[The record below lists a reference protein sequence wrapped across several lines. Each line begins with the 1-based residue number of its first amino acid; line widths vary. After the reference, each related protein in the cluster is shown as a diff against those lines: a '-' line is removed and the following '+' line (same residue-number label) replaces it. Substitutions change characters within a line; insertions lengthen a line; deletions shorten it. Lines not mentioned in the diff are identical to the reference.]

1 MLASIPAPASASE
14 PLSTTSP
21 QPGGDHS
28 GGTFMNDQRKRTA
41 DSLRHRDLAGL
52 VAALL
57 MAWAL
62 MPGEASSHREAPLTA
77 QDPLADNTDVY
88 AFRSP
93 DEPDK
98 VTLIAN
104 FIPFQKP
111 DGGPNFYSFDPN
123 VVYEIHVDNNG
134 DAVEDIT
141 FQWRFTTEVRNPG
154 TFLYNTGVVTSL
166 DDPDLNV
173 RQFYRL
179 TRIDGPRRTGTVRE
193 LSGRLPVPPPNIGP
207 RSTPN
212 YGGLGGGI
220 QQLAGGIRVFAGQRD
235 EGFYVD
241 LGIFDLLG
249 VGSGEV
255 EDSTAGFNVSSL
267 AIQMPIPALTRS
279 GTAPTTASDPNAVI
293 GVWSTASRFATRT
306 LTPGA
311 QTHTGPL
318 VQVSRLGNPLVN
330 EAVIDLARKD
340 AFNAIEPTSDAV
352 ALDRV
357 TDPEVPK
364 LLNLI
369 FGVQSPPAP
378 RHDLVAIFLQGIPGL
393 NQPPNVRPAEML
405 RLNVAIPPAA
415 RPDPLGVLRGDLAG
429 FPNGRRV
436 GDDVLDIVLQAAAGA
451 TPLTPAFNR
460 APNNTLGDGVDR
472 NDVPYLTQFP
482 YLGWPHAG
490 NR

>member
-1 MLASIPAPASASE
+1 MHRQRAVIE
-14 PLSTTSP
+14 TSH
-21 QPGGDHS
+21 HS
-28 GGTFMNDQRKRTA
+28 
-41 DSLRHRDLAGL
+41 RDIIVLAGVL
-52 VAALL
+52 VV
-57 MAWAL
+57 AWAL
-62 MPGEASSHREAPLTA
+62 LPGQASSHREAPLTA
-77 QDPLADNTDVY
+77 QDPMADNTDVY

-93 DEPDK
+93 DEPGT
-98 VTLIAN
+98 VTLISN

-141 FQWRFTTEVRNPG
+141 FQWRFTTDIRNPS
-154 TFLYNTGVVTSL
+154 TFLYNTGQVTSL

-179 TRIDGPRRTGTVRE
+179 VRIDGPRRTGTVTE

-212 YGGLGGGI
+212 YGALAGGI
-220 QQLAGGIRVFAGQRD
+220 QQLPGNIRVFAGQRD

-241 LGIFDLLG
+241 LGVFDLLG
-249 VGSGEV
+249 VGSGQA

-267 AIQMPIPALTRS
+267 AIQLPISALTRS
-279 GTAPTTASDPNAVI
+279 GTMPAGPNDPNAVI

-306 LTPGA
+306 LTPGG
-311 QTHTGPL
+311 QTHAGAL

-340 AFNAIEPTSDAV
+340 AFNGLEPTGDAA

-364 LLNLI
+364 LLGAI
-369 FGVQSPPAP
+369 FGVQAPPTP
-378 RHDLVAIFLQGIPGL
+378 RNDLVTIFLTGLPGL
-393 NQPPNVRPAEML
+393 NQPVNVRPAEML
-405 RLNVAIPPAA
+405 RLNVAIPPSAN
-415 RPDPLGVLRGDLAG
+415 PDPMGVLRGDLAG

-460 APNNTLGDGVDR
+460 SPNNGLGDGIGR
-472 NDVPYLTQFP
+472 NDVPYLRQFP
-482 YLGWPHAG
+482 YLATPHAG

>member
-1 MLASIPAPASASE
+1 MRRINFSTNHPASRGEIA
-14 PLSTTSP
+14 
-21 QPGGDHS
+21 
-28 GGTFMNDQRKRTA
+28 A
-41 DSLRHRDLAGL
+41 L
-52 VAALL
+52 VAIFVV
-57 MAWAL
+57 AWAL
-62 MPGEASSHREAPLTA
+62 LPGQASSHREAPLIA
-77 QDPLADNTDVY
+77 QDPMADNTDVY
-88 AFRSP
+88 AWRNA

-104 FIPFQKP
+104 FVPLQKP
-111 DGGPNFYSFDPN
+111 DGGPNFYGFDPN
-123 VVYEIHVDNNG
+123 VIYEIHVDNNA

-154 TFLYNTGVVTSL
+154 TFLYNTGVVTSI

-179 TRIDGPRRTGTVRE
+179 VRIDGPRRTGTVTE
-193 LSGRLPVPPPNIGP
+193 LTGRLPAAMPNIGS

-212 YGGLGGGI
+212 YASIGGAI
-220 QQLAGGIRVFAGQRD
+220 QQLPGGIRAFAGPRD

-241 LGIFDLLG
+241 LAVFDLLG
-249 VGSGEV
+249 IGAGQS
-255 EDSTAGFNVSSL
+255 EDSTAGFNVSTL
-267 AIQMPIPALTRS
+267 AIQMPISALTRNR
-279 GTAPTTASDPNAVI
+279 TAPTSPTDPNAVI

-306 LTPGA
+306 LTAGA
-311 QTHTGPL
+311 QAHTGPL

-340 AFNAIEPTSDAV
+340 AFNGLEPTGDAV

-364 LLNLI
+364 LLKAI
-369 FGVQSPPAP
+369 FNVDSPPAP
-378 RHDLVAIFLQGIPGL
+378 RNDLVSIFLTGIPGL
-393 NQPPNVRPAEML
+393 NQPPNVRPSEML
-405 RLNVAIPPAA
+405 RLNVAIPPSAN
-415 RPDPLGVLRGDLAG
+415 PDPMGVLAGDTAG

-436 GDDVLDIVLQAAAGA
+436 GDDVFDIVLQAAAGA

-460 APNNTLGDGVDR
+460 QPNNRLGDGISR
-472 NDVPYLTQFP
+472 NDVAYLGQFP
-482 YLGWPHAG
+482 YLGIPHPG

>member
-1 MLASIPAPASASE
+1 MRTPILGISLI
-14 PLSTTSP
+14 
-21 QPGGDHS
+21 
-28 GGTFMNDQRKRTA
+28 FM
-41 DSLRHRDLAGL
+41 
-52 VAALL
+52 VALG
-57 MAWAL
+57 L
-62 MPGEASSHREAPLTA
+62 MPGQASSHREAPLLA
-77 QDPLADNTDVY
+77 MDPTADNTDLY
-88 AFRSP
+88 AFVSP
-93 DEPDK
+93 EQPDS

-123 VVYEIHVDNNG
+123 VVYEIHIDNNG

-141 FQWRFTTEVRNPG
+141 YQWRFTTEVRNPA
-154 TFLYNTGVVTSL
+154 TFLYNTGPVTTL

-179 TRIDGPRRTGTVRE
+179 TRIDGPRRSGTVTE

-212 YGGLGGGI
+212 YGGIGGGI
-220 QQLAGGIRVFAGQRD
+220 QQLPGNIRAFAGQRD

-249 VGSGEV
+249 VGSGQI

-267 AIQMPIPALTRS
+267 AIMVPKSALARGGTTPTNPA
-279 GTAPTTASDPNAVI
+279 DPSAII

-306 LTPGA
+306 LTPGG
-311 QTHTGPL
+311 QTHSGNL

-340 AFNAIEPTSDAV
+340 AFNSLEPTGDAA

-364 LLNLI
+364 LLKAVFN
-369 FGVQSPPAP
+369 VDSPPAP
-378 RHDLVAIFLQGIPGL
+378 RNDLVTIFLTGIPGL
-393 NQPPNVRPAEML
+393 NQPANVRAAEML
-405 RLNVAIPPAA
+405 RLNMAIPPASS
-415 RPDPLGVLRGDLAG
+415 PSPLGVLGGDLAG

-436 GDDVLDIVLQAAAGA
+436 GDDVLDIILRGAAGA

-460 APNNTLGDGVDR
+460 SPNNTLGDGVVG
-472 NDVPYLTQFP
+472 NDVPYLTAFP
-482 YLGWPHAG
+482 YLGIPHAG
-490 NR
+490 NK

>member
-1 MLASIPAPASASE
+1 MNCRPAFTAE
-14 PLSTTSP
+14 PMRR
-21 QPGGDHS
+21 GD
-28 GGTFMNDQRKRTA
+28 
-41 DSLRHRDLAGL
+41 L
-52 VAALL
+52 VALVAIFVVAL
-57 MAWAL
+57 AL
-62 MPGEASSHREAPLTA
+62 MPGQASSHREAPLTA
-77 QDPLADNTDVY
+77 QDPMADNTDVY

-93 DEPDK
+93 DVPDK

-141 FQWRFTTEVRNPG
+141 FQWRFTTEIQNPG
-154 TFLYNTGVVTSL
+154 TFLYNTGTVTSL

-179 TRIDGPRRTGTVRE
+179 TRIDGPRRTGAVTE
-193 LSGRLPVPPPNIGP
+193 LSGRLPVPPPNIGA

-220 QQLAGGIRVFAGQRD
+220 QGLAGGMLVFAGQRD

-241 LGIFDLLG
+241 LAVFDLLG
-249 VGSGEV
+249 IGQGQK
-255 EDSTAGFNVSSL
+255 EDSTAGFNVSTL
-267 AIQMPIPALTRS
+267 AVQVPITALTRGGAS
-279 GTAPTTASDPNAVI
+279 PVSPSDPNAVI
-293 GVWSTASRFATRT
+293 GVWSTASGFATRT
-306 LTPGA
+306 LTAGA
-311 QTHTGPL
+311 QTHSGAL

-340 AFNAIEPTSDAV
+340 AFNGIEPTSDAV

-369 FGVQSPPAP
+369 FGVDSPPAP
-378 RHDLVAIFLQGIPGL
+378 RNDLVVIFLTGIPGL

-405 RLNVAIPPAA
+405 RLNVAVPPAA
-415 RPDPLGVLRGDLAG
+415 NPDPMGVLRGDIAG

-436 GDDVLDIVLQAAAGA
+436 GDDVFDIVLQAAAGA

-460 APNNTLGDGVDR
+460 PPNNRLGDDVNR
-472 NDVPYLTQFP
+472 NDVPYLQQFP
-482 YLGWPHAG
+482 YLGIPHAG

>member
-1 MLASIPAPASASE
+1 MRTPILGIC
-14 PLSTTSP
+14 L
-21 QPGGDHS
+21 
-28 GGTFMNDQRKRTA
+28 TF
-41 DSLRHRDLAGL
+41 L
-52 VAALL
+52 VAFG
-57 MAWAL
+57 L
-62 MPGEASSHREAPLTA
+62 MPGQASSHREAPLVA
-77 QDPLADNTDVY
+77 MDPAADNTDLY
-88 AFRSP
+88 AFVSP
-93 DEPDK
+93 DAPDT

-141 FQWRFTTEVRNPG
+141 FQWRFTTEVRNPA
-154 TFLYNTGVVTSL
+154 TFLYNTGPVTSL

-179 TRIDGPRRTGTVRE
+179 TRIDGPRRTGTVTE

-212 YGGLGGGI
+212 YGALGGGT
-220 QQLAGGIRVFAGQRD
+220 QQLAGNIRVFAGQRD

-249 VGSGEV
+249 VGSGQI

-267 AIQMPIPALTRS
+267 AIQLPKSALTRS
-279 GTAPTTASDPNAVI
+279 GTAPASANDPSAII

-306 LTPGA
+306 LTAGA
-311 QTHTGPL
+311 QTHTGAL

-340 AFNAIEPTSDAV
+340 AFNGIEPTNDAV

-364 LLNLI
+364 LLKAVFN
-369 FGVQSPPAP
+369 VDSPPAP
-378 RHDLVAIFLQGIPGL
+378 RNDLVTIFLTGIPGL
-393 NQPPNVRPAEML
+393 NQPANARASEML
-405 RLNVAIPPAA
+405 RLNMAIPPT
-415 RPDPLGVLRGDLAG
+415 PTPNSLGVLGGDLAG

-436 GDDVLDIVLQAAAGA
+436 GDDVVDIVLRAAAGA

-460 APNNTLGDGVDR
+460 SPNNALGDGVER
-472 NDVPYLTQFP
+472 NDVPYLTFFP
-482 YLGWPHAG
+482 YLAYPHAG

>member
-1 MLASIPAPASASE
+1 MCAREDYEMRTQILG
-14 PLSTTSP
+14 TTAI
-21 QPGGDHS
+21 
-28 GGTFMNDQRKRTA
+28 FLM
-41 DSLRHRDLAGL
+41 SL
-52 VAALL
+52 
-57 MAWAL
+57 AL
-62 MPGEASSHREAPLTA
+62 MPGQASSHREAPLTA
-77 QDPLADNTDVY
+77 QDPMADNTDVY
-88 AFRSP
+88 AFVSP
-93 DEPDK
+93 DQPDT

-111 DGGPNFYSFDPN
+111 DGGPNFYQFDPN
-123 VVYEIHVDNNG
+123 VVYEIHIDNNG

-141 FQWRFTTEVRNPG
+141 YQWRFTTEVRNPA
-154 TFLYNTGVVTSL
+154 TFLYNTGQVTTL

-179 TRIDGPRRTGTVRE
+179 TRLDGPRRTGTVRE

-212 YGGLGGGI
+212 YGAIGGAI
-220 QQLAGGIRVFAGQRD
+220 QSLPGNIKAFAGQRD
-235 EGFYVD
+235 EGFFVD
-241 LGIFDLLG
+241 LAVFDLLG
-249 VGSGEV
+249 LGSGQV
-255 EDSTAGFNVSSL
+255 EDSTAGFNVSTL
-267 AIQMPIPALTRS
+267 AIQVPKSELARSNTTPTNPA
-279 GTAPTTASDPNAVI
+279 DPSAII

-311 QTHTGPL
+311 QTHSGPL

-340 AFNAIEPTSDAV
+340 AFNAIEPTSDSV

-364 LLNLI
+364 LLKAI
-369 FGVQSPPAP
+369 FNIDSPPAP
-378 RHDLVAIFLQGIPGL
+378 RNDLVAIFLTGIPGL
-393 NQPPNVRPAEML
+393 NQPPNVRPSEML
-405 RLNVAIPPAA
+405 RLNMAIPPSSSFN
-415 RPDPLGVLRGDLAG
+415 RMGVLGGDFAG

-451 TPLTPAFNR
+451 TPLTPAYNR
-460 APNNTLGDGVDR
+460 SPNNGLGDGVGG
-472 NDVPYLTQFP
+472 NDVPYLAYFP
-482 YLGWPHAG
+482 YLAIPHAG

>member
-1 MLASIPAPASASE
+1 MRTPLLG
-14 PLSTTSP
+14 LSTIFIVT
-21 QPGGDHS
+21 
-28 GGTFMNDQRKRTA
+28 
-41 DSLRHRDLAGL
+41 L
-52 VAALL
+52 
-57 MAWAL
+57 AL
-62 MPGEASSHREAPLTA
+62 MPGQASSHREAPLLA
-77 QDPLADNTDVY
+77 QDPMADNTDVY
-88 AFRSP
+88 AFVSP
-93 DEPDK
+93 DAPDT

-123 VVYEIHVDNNG
+123 VVYEIHIDNNG
-134 DAVEDIT
+134 DAVEDVT
-141 FQWRFTTEVRNPG
+141 YQWRFTTEVRNPA
-154 TFLYNTGVVTSL
+154 TFLYNTGQVTSL

-179 TRIDGPRRTGTVRE
+179 TRIDGPRRTGAVTE

-212 YGGLGGGI
+212 YGGIGGAV
-220 QQLAGGIRVFAGQRD
+220 QSLANNTKVFAGQRD

-249 VGSGEV
+249 VGSGQV
-255 EDSTAGFNVSSL
+255 EDSTAGFNVSTL
-267 AIQMPIPALTRS
+267 AIQLPKSALARGGTTPA
-279 GTAPTTASDPNAVI
+279 GASDPNAII

-306 LTPGA
+306 LTAGA
-311 QTHTGPL
+311 QTHSGAL

-340 AFNAIEPTSDAV
+340 AFNGIEPTSDAV

-364 LLNLI
+364 LLKAI
-369 FGVQSPPAP
+369 FNVDSPPAP
-378 RHDLVAIFLQGIPGL
+378 RNDLVTIFLTGIAGL
-393 NQPPNVRPAEML
+393 NQPANVRPSEML
-405 RLNVAIPPAA
+405 RLNMEIPPTLSPN
-415 RPDPLGVLRGDLAG
+415 RMGVLGGDLAG

-451 TPLTPAFNR
+451 TPLTPAYNR
-460 APNNTLGDGVDR
+460 FPNNSLGDNIGG
-472 NDVPYLTQFP
+472 NDVPYLPYFP
-482 YLGWPHAG
+482 YLAIPHAG

>member
-1 MLASIPAPASASE
+1 MRTQILGLSAIFVVT
-14 PLSTTSP
+14 L
-21 QPGGDHS
+21 
-28 GGTFMNDQRKRTA
+28 
-41 DSLRHRDLAGL
+41 
-52 VAALL
+52 
-57 MAWAL
+57 AL
-62 MPGEASSHREAPLTA
+62 MPGQASSHREAPLLA
-77 QDPLADNTDVY
+77 QDPMADNTDVY
-88 AFRSP
+88 AFVSP
-93 DEPDK
+93 DAPDT

-123 VVYEIHVDNNG
+123 VVYEIHIDNNG

-141 FQWRFTTEVRNPG
+141 YQWRFTTEVRNPA
-154 TFLYNTGVVTSL
+154 TFLYNTGPVTSL

-179 TRIDGPRRTGTVRE
+179 TRIDGPRRTGTVTE

-212 YGGLGGGI
+212 YGALGGGI
-220 QQLAGGIRVFAGQRD
+220 QALPGNITVFAGQRD

-249 VGSGEV
+249 VGTGTV

-267 AIQMPIPALTRS
+267 AIRVPKSALTRS
-279 GTAPTTASDPNAVI
+279 RATPANANDPNAII

-306 LTPGA
+306 LSAGA
-311 QTHTGPL
+311 EQHSGAL

-340 AFNAIEPTSDAV
+340 AFNGIEPTADAV

-364 LLNLI
+364 LLKLI
-369 FGVQSPPAP
+369 FNVDSPPAP
-378 RHDLVAIFLQGIPGL
+378 RNDLVTIFLTGIPGL
-393 NQPPNVRPAEML
+393 NQPTNVRAAEML
-405 RLNVAIPPAA
+405 RLNMAVPPTSSPN
-415 RPDPLGVLRGDLAG
+415 RMGVLGGDLAG

-436 GDDVLDIVLQAAAGA
+436 GDDVLDIVLQAAAGG
-451 TPLTPAFNR
+451 TPLTPAYNR
-460 APNNTLGDGVDR
+460 SPNNSLGDGVSG
-472 NDVPYLTQFP
+472 NDVPYMPSFP
-482 YLGWPHAG
+482 YLGIPHPG

>member
-1 MLASIPAPASASE
+1 MRTQILGVSAI
-14 PLSTTSP
+14 
-21 QPGGDHS
+21 
-28 GGTFMNDQRKRTA
+28 FV
-41 DSLRHRDLAGL
+41 
-52 VAALL
+52 VAL
-57 MAWAL
+57 AL
-62 MPGEASSHREAPLTA
+62 MPGEASSHREAPLLA
-77 QDPLADNTDVY
+77 QDPMADNTDVY
-88 AFRSP
+88 AFVSP
-93 DEPDK
+93 DAPDT

-123 VVYEIHVDNNG
+123 VVYEIHIDNNG
-134 DAVEDIT
+134 DAVEDVT
-141 FQWRFTTEVRNPG
+141 YQWRFTTEVRNTA
-154 TFLYNTGVVTSL
+154 TFLYNTGTVTSL

-179 TRIDGPRRTGTVRE
+179 TRIDGPRRTGTVIE

-212 YGGLGGGI
+212 YGALGGGI
-220 QQLAGGIRVFAGQRD
+220 QSLPGNITVFAGQRD

-249 VGSGEV
+249 VGSGAV

-267 AIQMPIPALTRS
+267 AIRVPKSALARGGST
-279 GTAPTTASDPNAVI
+279 PTNASDPSAII

-306 LTPGA
+306 LSAGA
-311 QTHTGPL
+311 QQHSGAL

-340 AFNAIEPTSDAV
+340 AFNGIEPTSDSV

-364 LLNLI
+364 LLKLI
-369 FGVQSPPAP
+369 FNVDSPPAP
-378 RHDLVAIFLQGIPGL
+378 RNDLVAIFLTGIPGL
-393 NQPPNVRPAEML
+393 NQPANVRAAEML
-405 RLNVAIPPAA
+405 RLNMAIPPTSS
-415 RPDPLGVLRGDLAG
+415 PDRMGVLGGDLAG

-436 GDDVLDIVLQAAAGA
+436 GDDVLDIVLQAAAGG
-451 TPLTPAFNR
+451 TPLTPAYNR
-460 APNNTLGDGVDR
+460 SPNNSLGDGVNR
-472 NDVPYLTQFP
+472 NDVAYLTSFP
-482 YLGWPHAG
+482 YLGIPHAG

>member
-1 MLASIPAPASASE
+1 
-14 PLSTTSP
+14 
-21 QPGGDHS
+21 
-28 GGTFMNDQRKRTA
+28 MNEQR
-41 DSLRHRDLAGL
+41 RDVMGL
-52 VAALL
+52 VAVLVV
-57 MAWAL
+57 AWAL
-62 MPGEASSHREAPLTA
+62 TPGHASSHREAPLTA
-77 QDPLADNTDVY
+77 QDPMADNTDVY

-98 VTLIAN
+98 VTFIAN

-123 VVYEIHVDNNG
+123 VVYEIHIDNNG

-141 FQWRFTTEVRNPG
+141 YQWRFTTEIRNPA
-154 TFLYNTGVVTSL
+154 TFLYNTGPVTSL
-166 DDPDLNV
+166 DDADLNV

-179 TRIDGPRRTGTVRE
+179 TRIDGPRRSGAVTE

-212 YGGLGGGI
+212 YD
-220 QQLAGGIRVFAGQRD
+220 QLAGGTQQLPGNVRVFAGQRD
-235 EGFYVD
+235 EGFFVD

-255 EDSTAGFNVSSL
+255 TDSTAGFNVSAL
-267 AIQMPIPALTRS
+267 AIQVPITAVTRGGSMPSSAT
-279 GTAPTTASDPNAVI
+279 DPNAVI

-306 LTPGA
+306 LTAGA
-311 QTHTGPL
+311 QAHTGPL

-340 AFNAIEPTSDAV
+340 AFNGIEPTSDAV

-364 LLNLI
+364 LLEAI

-378 RHDLVAIFLQGIPGL
+378 RTDLVTIFLTGIPGL
-393 NQPPNVRPAEML
+393 NQPPSVRPAEML
-405 RLNVAIPPAA
+405 RLNVAVPPAV
-415 RPDPLGVLRGDLAG
+415 RPDPMGVLAGDIAG

-460 APNNTLGDGVDR
+460 APNNTLGDGVTR
-472 NDVPYLTQFP
+472 NDAQYLPHFP
-482 YLGWPHAG
+482 YLANPHPG

>member
-1 MLASIPAPASASE
+1 MTDYRSPVAPRQTRDVLTLA
-14 PLSTTSP
+14 TV
-21 QPGGDHS
+21 
-28 GGTFMNDQRKRTA
+28 F
-41 DSLRHRDLAGL
+41 
-52 VAALL
+52 VV
-57 MAWAL
+57 AWAL
-62 MPGEASSHREAPLTA
+62 MPGQASSHREAPLTA
-77 QDPLADNTDVY
+77 QDPMADNTDVY

-93 DEPDK
+93 DEPNT

-123 VVYEIHVDNNG
+123 VVYEIHIDNNG
-134 DAVEDIT
+134 DAIEDIT
-141 FQWRFTTEVRNPG
+141 YQWRFVTEVRNPN
-154 TFLYNTGVVTSL
+154 TFLYNTGAVTSL

-179 TRIDGPRRTGTVRE
+179 TRIDGPRRTGTVTE

-212 YGGLGGGI
+212 YGALAGGI
-220 QQLAGGIRVFAGQRD
+220 QQLPNNVRVFAGQRD

-241 LGIFDLLG
+241 LAVFDLLG
-249 VGSGEV
+249 VGSGQV

-267 AIQMPIPALTRS
+267 AIQVPISALTRGGS
-279 GTAPTTASDPNAVI
+279 MPANATDPSAVI

-306 LTPGA
+306 LTAGA
-311 QTHTGPL
+311 QTHAGAL

-340 AFNAIEPTSDAV
+340 AFNGLEPTGDAV

-364 LLNLI
+364 LLSAI

-378 RHDLVAIFLQGIPGL
+378 RSDLVTIFLTGIPGL
-393 NQPPNVRPAEML
+393 NQPANVRPAEML
-405 RLNVAIPPAA
+405 RLNVAVPPASQ
-415 RPDPLGVLRGDLAG
+415 PDPMGVLRGDIAG

-460 APNNTLGDGVDR
+460 SPNNTLGDGVSR
-472 NDVPYLTQFP
+472 NDVPYLPQFP
-482 YLGWPHAG
+482 YLGTPHAG

>member
-1 MLASIPAPASASE
+1 MRNQIL
-14 PLSTTSP
+14 
-21 QPGGDHS
+21 GV
-28 GGTFMNDQRKRTA
+28 TA
-41 DSLRHRDLAGL
+41 IFL
-52 VAALL
+52 VALV
-57 MAWAL
+57 M
-62 MPGEASSHREAPLTA
+62 MPAQASSHREAPLLA
-77 QDPLADNTDVY
+77 QDPMADNTDVY
-88 AFRSP
+88 AFVSP

-123 VVYEIHVDNNG
+123 VVYEIHIDNNG
-134 DAVEDIT
+134 DAVEDVT
-141 FQWRFTTEVRNPG
+141 YQWRFTTEVRNPA
-154 TFLYNTGVVTSL
+154 TFLYNTGTVTTL

-179 TRIDGPRRTGTVRE
+179 TRVDGPRRTGTVTE

-212 YGGLGGGI
+212 YGSIGGAI
-220 QQLAGGIRVFAGQRD
+220 QQLGNNTRVFAGQRD

-249 VGSGEV
+249 VGSGQV
-255 EDSTAGFNVSSL
+255 EDSTAGFNVSTL
-267 AIQMPIPALTRS
+267 AIQVPKAALARGGTTPTNPA
-279 GTAPTTASDPNAVI
+279 DPAAII

-306 LTPGA
+306 LSAGA
-311 QTHTGPL
+311 QTHTGAL

-340 AFNAIEPTSDAV
+340 AFNGLEPTGDAA

-364 LLNLI
+364 LLKLI
-369 FGVQSPPAP
+369 FNVDSPPAP
-378 RHDLVAIFLQGIPGL
+378 RNDLVTIFLTGIPGL
-393 NQPPNVRPAEML
+393 NQPANVRGAEML
-405 RLNVAIPPAA
+405 RLNMAVPPSAS
-415 RPDPLGVLRGDLAG
+415 PSILGVLGGDLAG

-436 GDDVLDIVLQAAAGA
+436 GDDVVDIVLRAAAGA

-460 APNNTLGDGVDR
+460 SPNNTLGDGVNR
-472 NDVPYLTQFP
+472 NDVPYLPSFP
-482 YLGWPHAG
+482 YLGYPHAG

>member
-1 MLASIPAPASASE
+1 MRANILALVVIFFVA
-14 PLSTTSP
+14 LS
-21 QPGGDHS
+21 
-28 GGTFMNDQRKRTA
+28 M
-41 DSLRHRDLAGL
+41 
-52 VAALL
+52 
-57 MAWAL
+57 
-62 MPGEASSHREAPLTA
+62 MPGQASSHREAPLTA
-77 QDPLADNTDVY
+77 QDPTADNTDLY
-88 AFRSP
+88 AFVSP
-93 DEPDK
+93 DDPDK

-111 DGGPNFYSFDPN
+111 DGGPNFYNFDPN

-141 FQWRFTTEVRNPG
+141 FQWRFTTEVRNPA
-154 TFLYNTGVVTSL
+154 TFLYTTGVVSTL
-166 DDPDLNV
+166 DSANLNV

-179 TRIDGPRRTGTVRE
+179 TRIDGPRRTGAVTE

-212 YGGLGGGI
+212 YGAIGGGI
-220 QQLAGGIRVFAGQRD
+220 QQLPNNIRAFAGQRD

-249 VGSGEV
+249 VGSGQV
-255 EDSTAGFNVSSL
+255 EDSTAGFNVSTL
-267 AIQMPIPALTRS
+267 AIQVPKSALSRS
-279 GTAPTTASDPNAVI
+279 RATPTSATDPNAII

-306 LTPGA
+306 LTPGG
-311 QTHTGPL
+311 QTHSGAL
-318 VQVSRLGNPLVN
+318 IQVSRLGNPLVN

-340 AFNAIEPTSDAV
+340 AFNGLEPSGDAA

-364 LLNLI
+364 LLQLVFN
-369 FGVQSPPAP
+369 VDSPAAP
-378 RHDLVAIFLQGIPGL
+378 RNDLVTIFLTGIPGL
-393 NQPPNVRPAEML
+393 NQPVNVRASEQL
-405 RLNVAIPPAA
+405 RLNMAIPPSAS
-415 RPDPLGVLRGDLAG
+415 PHPMGVLAGDFAG

-460 APNNTLGDGVDR
+460 SPNNIIGDGVSR
-472 NDVPYLTQFP
+472 NDVPYLTSFP
-482 YLGWPHAG
+482 YLGIPHAG

>member
-1 MLASIPAPASASE
+1 MRTQILGLSAI
-14 PLSTTSP
+14 
-21 QPGGDHS
+21 
-28 GGTFMNDQRKRTA
+28 FV
-41 DSLRHRDLAGL
+41 
-52 VAALL
+52 VAL
-57 MAWAL
+57 AL
-62 MPGEASSHREAPLTA
+62 MPGQASSHREAPLTA
-77 QDPLADNTDVY
+77 QDPTADNTDLY
-88 AFRSP
+88 AFVSP

-111 DGGPNFYSFDPN
+111 DGGPNFFQFDPN
-123 VVYEIHVDNNG
+123 VVYAIHIDNNG

-141 FQWRFTTEVRNPG
+141 YEWRFMTEVRNPA
-154 TFLYNTGVVTSL
+154 TFLYNTGTVTTL
-166 DDPDLNV
+166 DDADLNV

-179 TRIDGPRRTGTVRE
+179 TRIAGPRRTGAVTE

-220 QQLAGGIRVFAGQRD
+220 QQLAGNIRVFAGQRD
-235 EGFYVD
+235 EGFFVD

-249 VGSGEV
+249 VGSGQV

-267 AIQMPIPALTRS
+267 AIQVPKSALARGGTTPASAT
-279 GTAPTTASDPNAVI
+279 DPNAII

-306 LTPGA
+306 LSPGA
-311 QTHTGPL
+311 QAHTGAL

-340 AFNAIEPTSDAV
+340 VFNAIEPTSDAA

-364 LLNLI
+364 LLKLI
-369 FGVQSPPAP
+369 FNVDSPPAP
-378 RHDLVAIFLQGIPGL
+378 RNDLVTIFLTGIPGL
-393 NQPPNVRPAEML
+393 NQPANVRAAEML
-405 RLNVAIPPAA
+405 RLNMAIPPSAN
-415 RPDPLGVLRGDLAG
+415 PSIMGVLGGDLAG

-460 APNNTLGDGVDR
+460 SPNNQLGDGVGS
-472 NDVPYLTQFP
+472 NDVLYLPIFP
-482 YLGWPHAG
+482 YLGIPHAG

>member
-1 MLASIPAPASASE
+1 MRTPLLG
-14 PLSTTSP
+14 LSTIFIVT
-21 QPGGDHS
+21 
-28 GGTFMNDQRKRTA
+28 
-41 DSLRHRDLAGL
+41 L
-52 VAALL
+52 
-57 MAWAL
+57 AL
-62 MPGEASSHREAPLTA
+62 MPGQASSHREAPLLA
-77 QDPLADNTDVY
+77 QDPMADNTDVY
-88 AFRSP
+88 AFVSP
-93 DEPDK
+93 DAPDT

-123 VVYEIHVDNNG
+123 VVYEIHIDNNG
-134 DAVEDIT
+134 DAVEDVT
-141 FQWRFTTEVRNPG
+141 YQWRFTTEVRNPA
-154 TFLYNTGVVTSL
+154 TFLYNTGQVTSL

-179 TRIDGPRRTGTVRE
+179 TRIDGPRRTGAVTE

-212 YGGLGGGI
+212 YGGIGGAV
-220 QQLAGGIRVFAGQRD
+220 QSLANNTKVFAGQRD

-249 VGSGEV
+249 VGSGQV
-255 EDSTAGFNVSSL
+255 EDSTAGFNVSTL
-267 AIQMPIPALTRS
+267 AIQVPKSALARGGTTPA
-279 GTAPTTASDPNAVI
+279 GASDPNAII

-306 LTPGA
+306 LTAGA
-311 QTHTGPL
+311 QTHSGAL

-340 AFNAIEPTSDAV
+340 AFNGIEPTSDAV

-364 LLNLI
+364 LLKAI
-369 FGVQSPPAP
+369 FNVDSPPAP
-378 RHDLVAIFLQGIPGL
+378 RNDLVTIFLTGIPGL
-393 NQPPNVRPAEML
+393 NQPANVRPSEML
-405 RLNVAIPPAA
+405 RLNMEIPPTLSPN
-415 RPDPLGVLRGDLAG
+415 RMGVLGGDLAG

-451 TPLTPAFNR
+451 TPLTPAYNR
-460 APNNTLGDGVDR
+460 FPNNSLGDNIGG
-472 NDVPYLTQFP
+472 NDLPYLPYFP
-482 YLGWPHAG
+482 YLAIPHAG

>member
-1 MLASIPAPASASE
+1 MQPHRLTKAACARRGEIAS
-14 PLSTTSP
+14 
-21 QPGGDHS
+21 
-28 GGTFMNDQRKRTA
+28 
-41 DSLRHRDLAGL
+41 L
-52 VAALL
+52 VAIFV

-62 MPGEASSHREAPLTA
+62 MPGHASSHREAPLIA
-77 QDPLADNTDVY
+77 QDPMADNTDVY
-88 AFRSP
+88 AWRNA

-104 FIPFQKP
+104 FVPLQKP
-111 DGGPNFYSFDPN
+111 DGGPNFYGFDPN
-123 VVYEIHVDNNG
+123 VIYEIHVDNNA

-154 TFLYNTGVVTSL
+154 TFLYNTGVVTSI

-179 TRIDGPRRTGTVRE
+179 VRIDGPRRIGAVTE
-193 LSGRLPVPPPNIGP
+193 LAGRLPAAPPNIGS
-207 RSTPN
+207 RSTPDYAN
-212 YGGLGGGI
+212 IAGGI
-220 QQLAGGIRVFAGQRD
+220 QQLPGGIRTFAGPRD

-241 LGIFDLLG
+241 LAVFDLLG
-249 VGSGEV
+249 IGAGQS
-255 EDSTAGFNVSSL
+255 EDSTAGFNISTL
-267 AIQMPIPALTRS
+267 AIQMPISALTRS
-279 GTAPTTASDPNAVI
+279 RTAPTSPTDPNAVI

-306 LTPGA
+306 LTAGA

-340 AFNAIEPTSDAV
+340 AFNGLEPTGDAV

-364 LLNLI
+364 LLKAI
-369 FGVQSPPAP
+369 FNVDSPPPP
-378 RHDLVAIFLQGIPGL
+378 RNDLVAIFLTGIPGL
-393 NQPPNVRPAEML
+393 NQPPNVRPSEML
-405 RLNVAIPPAA
+405 RLNVAIPPASN
-415 RPDPLGVLRGDLAG
+415 PDRMGVLGGDVAG

-436 GDDVLDIVLQAAAGA
+436 GDDVFDIVLQAAAGA

-460 APNNTLGDGVDR
+460 QPNNRLGDNINR
-472 NDVPYLTQFP
+472 NDVAYLNQFP
-482 YLGWPHAG
+482 YLGTPHAG
-490 NR
+490 NK

>member
-1 MLASIPAPASASE
+1 MRRHL
-14 PLSTTSP
+14 LSTT
-21 QPGGDHS
+21 
-28 GGTFMNDQRKRTA
+28 
-41 DSLRHRDLAGL
+41 
-52 VAALL
+52 VVV
-57 MAWAL
+57 AWAL
-62 MPGEASSHREAPLTA
+62 MPGQASSHREAPLIA
-77 QDPLADNTDVY
+77 QDPMADTTDVY
-88 AFRSP
+88 AWRNA

-104 FIPFQKP
+104 VLPFQKP

-141 FQWRFTTEVRNPG
+141 FQWRFTTEIRNPG
-154 TFLYNTGVVTSL
+154 TFLYNTGPVTSI

-179 TRIDGPRRTGTVRE
+179 VRIDGPRRTGAVTE
-193 LSGRLPVPPPNIGP
+193 LSGRMPVAVPNIGP

-212 YGGLGGGI
+212 YANLGGGV
-220 QQLAGGIRVFAGQRD
+220 QQLPGGTRVFAGQRD

-241 LGIFDLLG
+241 LAVFDLLG
-249 VGSGEV
+249 VGSGQA
-255 EDSTAGFNVSSL
+255 EDSTAGFNVSTL
-267 AIQMPIPALTRS
+267 AIQMPIAALTRG
-279 GTAPTTASDPNAVI
+279 GTMPASAGDPNAVI
-293 GVWSTASRFATRT
+293 GVWATTSRFATRT
-306 LTPGA
+306 LTAGA
-311 QTHTGPL
+311 ETHSGAL

-340 AFNAIEPTSDAV
+340 AFNGLEPTGDAV

-364 LLNLI
+364 LLTAI
-369 FGVQSPPAP
+369 FGVQAPPAP
-378 RHDLVAIFLQGIPGL
+378 RNDLVTIFLTGIAGL

-405 RLNVAIPPAA
+405 RLNVAVPPSAN
-415 RPDPLGVLRGDLAG
+415 PDPMGVLRGDIAG

-436 GDDVLDIVLQAAAGA
+436 GDDVFDIVLQAAAGA

-460 APNNTLGDGVDR
+460 SPNNTLGDGIGR
-472 NDVPYLTQFP
+472 NDVPYLSHFP
-482 YLGWPHAG
+482 YLGTPHAG
-490 NR
+490 NK